1 MPPPLKCLGSY
12 VPQWVS
18 VLCSLRTMPTL
29 QSSVVLLLLSF
40 LVGLSFSLNP
50 RDPNVCSLWE
60 RWGPSDCD
68 KQIHVAVVV
77 SNQNIFSCG
86 AAYILPRVYFTVQQ
100 DARGSRHSFV
110 TSWKRKLKRK
120 EKASL
125 CFRHL
130 YCRSIIHSLKELQI
144 SIFPDCQWFTMC
156 VCCPLL
162 QLHHLG
168 ERVVLAS
175 LRPRDRGALLG
186 PADRLQMHA
195 PQVEADWWLTSCWVS
210 LPVPVSG
217 GSERPVWPYYSF
229 RITYKTA
236 YRQAVKTDYRK
247 RYQCCPGYYESR
259 DKCVRKYLWKQF
271 NSPVAGVLFFF
282 SLLRLTAGKLKVKQR
297 RGRGKGLARLSHDPQ
312 GIIRVQWGFTRRQH
326 SFRFITVEKASLSPN
341 CLSVRYQ
348 TLSGAVYKAFRVVVR
363 ISGKWGCKSK

>member
-1 MPPPLKCLGSY
+1 M
-12 VPQWVS
+12 S
-18 VLCSLRTMPTL
+18 VRSSLRTMPTL

-40 LVGLSFSLNP
+40 LVDLSFSLNP

-77 SNQNIFSCG
+77 SSQNIFSCS
-86 AAYILPRVYFTVQQ
+86 AAYMLPKVYFMVQQ

-120 EKASL
+120 ETSSL
-125 CFRHL
+125 WFRHL
-130 YCRSIIHSLKELQI
+130 YMAI
-144 SIFPDCQWFTMC
+144 SIFADCQWFILC
-156 VCCPLL
+156 VCCSLL

-186 PADRLQMHA
+186 PSDRLQMHA
-195 PQVEADWWLTSCWVS
+195 PQVEADRWLISCWVS

-217 GSERPVWPYYSF
+217 RSRRPVWLCYSF

-259 DKCVRKYLWKQF
+259 DKCVRKYLWKPF
-271 NSPVAGVLFFF
+271 NSPVTGVFFL
-282 SLLRLTAGKLKVKQR
+282 LLRLTAGKLKVKQR
-297 RGRGKGLARLSHDPQ
+297 RGRGKGLARLSRWSTGNHQSPMRLYAPSTQ
-312 GIIRVQWGFTRRQH
+312 FQIYHTG
-326 SFRFITVEKASLSPN
+326 KSLFEPK
-341 CLSVRYQ
+341 CLFVRHQ
-348 TLSGAVYKAFRVVVR
+348 TLSGVEHKAFRVVFR
-363 ISGKWGCKSK
+363 ILEKLGCKSK

>member
-1 MPPPLKCLGSY
+1 MIILLLVCPPPVFPPLLITIRICLCPVPPPLKCLGSY

-77 SNQNIFSCG
+77 SNQNIFSCS

-120 EKASL
+120 KTASL
-125 CFRHL
+125 WFIHCHL
-130 YCRSIIHSLKELQI
+130 YCRSIIHGLKELQI

-217 GSERPVWPYYSF
+217 GSERPVWPCYSF

-282 SLLRLTAGKLKVKQR
+282 HYWDWQQES
-297 RGRGKGLARLSHDPQ
+297 
-312 GIIRVQWGFTRRQH
+312 
-326 SFRFITVEKASLSPN
+326 
-341 CLSVRYQ
+341 
-348 TLSGAVYKAFRVVVR
+348 
-363 ISGKWGCKSK
+363 

>member
-1 MPPPLKCLGSY
+1 MCAACGRGEARPTVTNKYMSLWLYPIKTS
-12 VPQWVS
+12 S
-18 VLCSLRTMPTL
+18 HAALRT
-29 QSSVVLLLLSF
+29 
-40 LVGLSFSLNP
+40 
-50 RDPNVCSLWE
+50 
-60 RWGPSDCD
+60 
-68 KQIHVAVVV
+68 
-77 SNQNIFSCG
+77 
-86 AAYILPRVYFTVQQ
+86 
-100 DARGSRHSFV
+100 
-110 TSWKRKLKRK
+110 
-120 EKASL
+120 
-125 CFRHL
+125 
-130 YCRSIIHSLKELQI
+130 YCRGFTLRFNRMHGGRGIHSSHREKENLKERKKLHCDLYIAISTVDPSYMALKELQI

-217 GSERPVWPYYSF
+217 GSERPVWPCYSF

-282 SLLRLTAGKLKVKQR
+282 HYWDWQQES
-297 RGRGKGLARLSHDPQ
+297 
-312 GIIRVQWGFTRRQH
+312 
-326 SFRFITVEKASLSPN
+326 
-341 CLSVRYQ
+341 
-348 TLSGAVYKAFRVVVR
+348 
-363 ISGKWGCKSK
+363 

>member
-1 MPPPLKCLGSY
+1 MIILLLVCPPPVFPPLLITIRICLCPVPPPLKCLGSY

-120 EKASL
+120 KTASL
-125 CFRHL
+125 WFIHCHL
-130 YCRSIIHSLKELQI
+130 YCRSIIHGFKRI
-144 SIFPDCQWFTMC
+144 TDFHFPWLSMIHNVCLLSFAAASPPRWKSRTRILTTTWQRSPARTRGPPTDARATGRSRLVTHFLLGIASCSCQWG
-156 VCCPLL
+156 V
-162 QLHHLG
+162 
-168 ERVVLAS
+168 RAS
-175 LRPRDRGALLG
+175 C
-186 PADRLQMHA
+186 
-195 PQVEADWWLTSCWVS
+195 LT
-210 LPVPVSG
+210 
-217 GSERPVWPYYSF
+217 
-229 RITYKTA
+229 
-236 YRQAVKTDYRK
+236 
-247 RYQCCPGYYESR
+247 
-259 DKCVRKYLWKQF
+259 
-271 NSPVAGVLFFF
+271 VLFFQDHLQDGLQAGGEDRLPQEVPVL
-282 SLLRLTAGKLKVKQR
+282 SGLLREQR
-297 RGRGKGLARLSHDPQ
+297 QMCP
-312 GIIRVQWGFTRRQH
+312 
-326 SFRFITVEKASLSPN
+326 
-341 CLSVRYQ
+341 
-348 TLSGAVYKAFRVVVR
+348 
-363 ISGKWGCKSK
+363 